1 MNKFRK
7 KNASFLSIF
16 GTIFFDLM
24 YYLLI
29 SVSIFQSLEFFFLD
43 KEVQN
48 SRNVI
53 CFVVFFFK
61 KKLFSI

>member
-1 MNKFRK
+1 
-7 KNASFLSIF
+7 
-16 GTIFFDLM
+16 M

-53 CFVVFFFK
+53 CL
-61 KKLFSI
+61 LFSFFYEKAFFYLMQSTSD